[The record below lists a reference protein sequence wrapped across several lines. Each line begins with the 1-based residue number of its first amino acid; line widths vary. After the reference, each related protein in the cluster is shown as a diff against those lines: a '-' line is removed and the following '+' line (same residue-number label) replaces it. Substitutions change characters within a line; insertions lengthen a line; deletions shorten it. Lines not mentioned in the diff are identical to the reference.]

1 MKNFTKKVIALSL
14 LLIMVLT
21 SVPVSAAYV
30 NPNDNLSYFN
40 AARQID
46 CPAISFDP
54 MNYVVIGRTDS
65 TEKITTKSSNPA
77 LGKIVRYKYKDG
89 CTEVRFIAKKSGKA
103 TVTTTVGK
111 KVFKTKVTVLKYSNP
126 LTSMQLGKTK
136 ISGKKFNKTNKIT
149 LSYKTYAG
157 KTFST
162 PKCKLKNGWERVNCY
177 VVDTRTGKY
186 LQDGDKIKISGGAGK
201 KAVIVVYYNH
211 ELNRAIKH
219 CIIFK

>member
-21 SVPVSAAYV
+21 SVPVSAEY
-30 NPNDNLSYFN
+30 DNLSFFN
-40 AARQID
+40 DARQVD
-46 CPAISFDP
+46 CPAISCDP
-54 MNYVVIGRTDS
+54 RNYVVIGRTDS

-77 LGKIVRYKYKDG
+77 LGKIVCYKYKDG

-111 KVFKTKVTVLKYSNP
+111 KAFKTKVTVLKYSNP

-162 PKCKLKNGWERVNCY
+162 PKCKLKNGWELVDCY
-177 VVDTRTGKY
+177 VVDTKTGKY
-186 LQDGDKIKISGGAGK
+186 LRYGDKIKISGGAGK
-201 KAVIVVYYNH
+201 KAIIVAYYNH
-211 ELNRAIKH
+211 KLSRSIKQ

>member
-1 MKNFTKKVIALSL
+1 MKNFKKKVIALSL

-21 SVPVSAAYV
+21 SVPASADFIISD
-30 NPNDNLSYFN
+30 DNLSFFYET
-40 AARQID
+40 RQVD

-54 MNYVVIGRTDS
+54 MNHVVIGRTDS

-77 LGKIVRYKYKDG
+77 LGKIVRHKYRDG

-111 KVFKTKVTVLKYSNP
+111 NVFKTKVTVLKYSNP
-126 LTSMQLGKTK
+126 LLSIQLGKTK

-162 PKCKLKNGWERVNCY
+162 PKCKLKNGWEQSNCY
-177 VVDTRTGKY
+177 VVDAKTGKY
-186 LQDGDKIKISGGAGK
+186 LQYGDKIKISGGAGK

-211 ELNRAIKH
+211 KLNRAIKQ